1 MRRFAVVLAAATT
14 LFLGCAHSRNI
25 IRAED
30 GLNLAQYRG
39 VGVVPFDDSRGQ
51 GPAIA
56 NGIEDGLERLMYA
69 PVDSQALEKIISSYK
84 ADPRNGVGLEALEM
98 IHDKTAADAIVM
110 GRMTPDWSAA
120 IIVMIETGMGDQVMR
135 AVVRPPGKQKV
146 FTAPAQISK
155 AVLKVLTNLH

>member
-1 MRRFAVVLAAATT
+1 MRRFAVVLAASTA
-14 LFLGCAHSRNI
+14 LLLGCAHSRNI

-39 VGVVPFDDSRGQ
+39 VGVVPFDDPHGQ
-51 GPAIA
+51 GAAIA
-56 NGIEDGLERLMYA
+56 GGIEDGLERLMYA
-69 PVDSQALEKIISSYK
+69 PVDPQTLKKIISNYK
-84 ADPRNGVGLEALEM
+84 ANPRNGIGLEALEM

-120 IIVMIETGMGDQVMR
+120 VVIMIETGMGDQVMR

-146 FTAPAQISK
+146 FTTPAEVSQ